1 MGRFCFPEPLSP
13 WVTSQGLFLSLEVHL
28 PTLPA
33 ALWEAP
39 FWFVTLAALILSAV
53 PGLVAFMG
61 WMITRRAAP
70 DDLPQVLFG
79 LSHVISAF
87 CGLLPWG
94 KPSVPPAPLQPAVPD
109 PEPSTLPAQIMV
121 VMRNDVALQ
130 PGSGEGRR

>member
-1 MGRFCFPEPLSP
+1 M
-13 WVTSQGLFLSLEVHL
+13 

-33 ALWEAP
+33 ALWGAP
-39 FWFVTLAALILSAV
+39 FWFVALAVLVLLAV
-53 PGLVAFMG
+53 PCLVAFMS
-61 WMITRRAAP
+61 WLITRRAAP

-94 KPSVPPAPLQPAVPD
+94 KPSVPPAPLQPVVPD
-109 PEPSTLPAQIMV
+109 PEPSTLPAQTLV

-130 PGSGEGRR
+130 PGSGGGDR